1 MILVTGATGKTGG
14 ATARALRAAGV
25 PVRALVRDRKKAA
38 HLDRLGVTLAEGD
51 LGRPESLQ
59 AACDGVDGVLLVSTA
74 TPETPRLEGNL
85 VQAAARAQV
94 RHLVKIGAYG
104 TSPASPFNLARWH
117 AEVERTIAGSGIAW
131 TNLHPHYFM
140 ENFLMFHA
148 GSIRAE
154 GRFYAPMRDGRIP
167 MIDTADIG
175 EVAARCLTSS
185 GHEGKTYDLTGPAA
199 LSHGEAAA
207 VLSKVLGRTI
217 TYVDVPSGAAAE
229 SMRSHGM
236 PAWLVEGLT
245 ALFEVYASGAAAR
258 VSPEAGRILG
268 RPPRTFEAFV
278 REHAG
283 AFARA

>member
-14 ATARALRAAGV
+14 ATARTLRAAGV
-25 PVRALVRDRKKAA
+25 PTRALVRDREKAA
-38 HLDRLGVTLAEGD
+38 DLARLGVTLVEGD

-59 AACDGVDGVLLVSTA
+59 AACEGVQRALLVSTA
-74 TPETPRLEGNL
+74 TPDTPRLEGNF
-85 VQAAARAQV
+85 VRAAARARV

-104 TSPASPFNLARWH
+104 TSPDSPFNLARWH
-117 AEVERTIAGSGIAW
+117 AEVERTIAQSGIAW

-167 MIDTADIG
+167 MIDTADVG
-175 EVAARCLTSS
+175 EVAARCLTSA

-199 LSHGEAAA
+199 LSHAEAAA

-217 TYVDVPSGAAAE
+217 TYVAVPSGAAAQA
-229 SMRSHGM
+229 MRSHGM
-236 PAWLVEGLT
+236 PEWLVEGLT
-245 ALFEVYASGAAAR
+245 VLFEVYASGAAAE
-258 VSPEAGRILG
+258 VSADVERTLG
-268 RPPRTFEAFV
+268 RPPRSFEAFV
-278 REHAG
+278 RAHAS
-283 AFARA
+283 AFA

>member
-38 HLDRLGVTLAEGD
+38 DLARLGVTLVEGD
-51 LGRPESLQ
+51 LDRPESLQ
-59 AACDGVDGVLLVSTA
+59 AACEGVERVLLVSTA

-85 VQAAARAQV
+85 VQAAVRAKV
-94 RHLVKIGAYG
+94 KHLVKIGAYG
-104 TSPASPFNLARWH
+104 TSADSPFNLARWH
-117 AEVERTIAGSGIAW
+117 AEVERTIAQSGIAW
-131 TNLHPHYFM
+131 TNLHPHYYM

-175 EVAARCLTSS
+175 EVAARCLTSA

-199 LSHGEAAA
+199 LSHAEAAA
-207 VLSKVLGRTI
+207 VLSNVLGRTI

-258 VSPEAGRILG
+258 VSPEVGRILG
-268 RPPRTFEAFV
+268 RPPGTFDAFV

>member
-25 PVRALVRDRKKAA
+25 PVRALVRDRNKAA
-38 HLDRLGVTLAEGD
+38 DLARTGVTLVEGD

-59 AACDGVDGVLLVSTA
+59 PACEGVEQVLLVSTA

-85 VQAAARAQV
+85 VQAAVRARV

-104 TSPASPFNLARWH
+104 TSPDSSFNLARWH
-117 AEVERTIAGSGIAW
+117 AEVERTIARSGIAW

-167 MIDTADIG
+167 MIDTADVG
-175 EVAARCLTSS
+175 AVAARCLTST

-199 LSHGEAAA
+199 LSHAEAAV
-207 VLSKVLGRTI
+207 VLSKVLSRTI
-217 TYVDVPSGAAAE
+217 TYVDVPPAAAAQ

-236 PAWLVEGLT
+236 PDWLVEGLT
-245 ALFEVYASGAAAR
+245 ALFEVYASGAAAN
-258 VSPEAGRILG
+258 VTPAVQQILG
-268 RPPRTFEAFV
+268 RPARNFEAFV
-278 REHAG
+278 RENAG
-283 AFARA
+283 AFAGR